1 MEIFMAQ
8 YIIRRGK
15 FNDEVAKFDD
25 TDTPLEVY
33 QFYSRGCACPARTR
47 SCKHTRILNKW
58 RRAGRPEGMV
68 YNDDG
73 QAIGNIFN
81 FNVSSTA
88 KSSCRSFA

>member
-15 FNDEVAKFDD
+15 FNYEVAKFDD
-25 TDTPLEVY
+25 TDTPLEIY
-33 QFYSRGCACPARTR
+33 QFYSRGCGCPARTR

-58 RRAGRPEGMV
+58 KRAGTPKGMV

-81 FNVSSTA
+81 FSISTT
-88 KSSCRSFA
+88 KSSCRHFA